1 MLRLDDNKKSNEKK
15 ILFDIVNKI
24 NKEAK
29 KEQVSVPYYLNK
41 LLYKKD
47 MNTFSDVCSYLYA
60 LDMINLNLFT
70 DDNMIDSFGDTR
82 ILCEENAENYLD
94 ETVIAIYKDILYK
107 QKSDDHSF
115 DNRADYI
122 YHLFTNIVPM
132 STYVTS
138 SIIATTYIMRYYS
151 MESIICTTATAT
163 SNLNRL
169 RNIIKLYNGKVYPW
183 VYCEDYETGFKTAD
197 DRFLTIEERNNLNKI
212 IDKEMNTHIMYWK
225 KFING
230 LVERNYGFCISLIQ
244 NNMNGKY
251 NKIY

>member
-1 MLRLDDNKKSNEKK
+1 MLRLDNNKKSNEKK

-70 DDNMIDSFGDTR
+70 DDNMIDSFVDTR
-82 ILCEENAENYLD
+82 VLCEENAEKYLD
-94 ETVIAIYKDILYK
+94 ETVVAIYKDILYN
-107 QKSDDHSF
+107 QKRNDHSF

-151 MESIICTTATAT
+151 MESIICTTATST

-183 VYCEDYETGFKTAD
+183 VYCEDYESEFKTVD
-197 DRFLTIEERNNLNKI
+197 DRFLTTEERNNLNKI
-212 IDKEMNTHIMYWK
+212 INREMNTHIMYWK
-225 KFING
+225 KFINS

-251 NKIY
+251 NRIY